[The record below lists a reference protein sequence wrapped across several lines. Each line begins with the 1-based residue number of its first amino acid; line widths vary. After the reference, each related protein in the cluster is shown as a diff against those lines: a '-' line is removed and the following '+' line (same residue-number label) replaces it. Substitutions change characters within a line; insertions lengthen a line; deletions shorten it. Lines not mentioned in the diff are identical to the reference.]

1 MFSDILSVVIVIWII
16 VFIIWFMIKQDRS
29 DNNQSDDGTFPVD
42 YRRLAPLQKYKMV
55 MRKMYELQ
63 QRNLI
68 PSRPKMATIRGQ
80 VMELQSLIEMKEEF
94 LYHDELMQCSNALKW
109 LEESD
114 EYREM

>member
-1 MFSDILSVVIVIWII
+1 MSDFWSIVVMIMIFVS
-16 VFIIWFMIKQDRS
+16 IIWYMITRDQS
-29 DNNQSDDGTFPVD
+29 DNSCDDITFSMD

-55 MRKMYELQ
+55 LRKIYELQ

-68 PSRPKMATIRGQ
+68 PSRPNVSLIRGRIKQ
-80 VMELQSLIEMKEEF
+80 LKDMIHMKEEF
-94 LYHDELMQCSNALKW
+94 LYHDELMQCSNAIKW

>member
-1 MFSDILSVVIVIWII
+1 MLLDILSVVTVIVIV
-16 VFIIWFMIKQDRS
+16 VFIIWFMIKKDQS
-29 DNNQSDDGTFPVD
+29 DNNVNNDGTFHVD

-55 MRKMYELQ
+55 MRKIYELQ

-68 PSRPKMATIRGQ
+68 PSRTKVAMIHEK
-80 VMELQSLIEMKEEF
+80 VMELQNLIEMKEEF
-94 LYHDELMQCSNALKW
+94 LYHDELMQCLNALKW